1 LSLGS
6 SSTPASTN
14 VTEKKSKKKKKKKKK
29 KKVQKANGA
38 ANTEIEKE
46 EMDDGGET
54 SEPQVN
60 KVH

>member
-1 LSLGS
+1 
-6 SSTPASTN
+6 

-46 EMDDGGET
+46 EMDGGET

>member
-1 LSLGS
+1 M
-6 SSTPASTN
+6 
-14 VTEKKSKKKKKKKKK
+14 TEKKSKKKKKKKKK

-60 KVH
+60 KVHW